1 MSPADPTTDA
11 QQLQARLVAFIR
23 AFGLHQPDTTPCG
36 KPIPVSEAHALM
48 ELARDHDQDQPL
60 GQHELARRLRLQ
72 KSTVSRLVTQLTQ
85 RGWVERERDP
95 DDGRATLLR
104 LTAAGQTAAGELA
117 AARTATFNRLLDA
130 IPTPE
135 RDNVLR
141 ALHVLTEALHD
152 RRA

>member
-1 MSPADPTTDA
+1 MPPVDPATDA

-48 ELARDHDQDQPL
+48 ELARDRDQPL

-104 LTAAGQTAAGELA
+104 LTPAGQTTADDLA